1 MEEAEILCDRLAI
14 MDHGHILEMGTV
26 DELISKRFKER
37 AVRFDAIDGIA
48 DAELGG
54 LAAVTSVKHDDD
66 AVLLY
71 TSDVAATVGALLALT
86 EAHGVEPQ
94 NLGDPA
100 GDARGRL
107 PRPDRSS
114 AARLTTG
121 SDRCTPSSALTL
133 ANIRSYTRD
142 RAAVF
147 WTLAFPLV
155 FIVLFGL
162 IFQGSGGAR
171 LTLGWVDEDALGRR
185 RSSCAPAFA
194 ALDGVTL
201 VDTTL
206 PRRRMA
212 DDAGRQG
219 RLDHRR
225 AGRLRRRRSR
235 QARRAAARR
244 PRSRSTPTRRGR
256 SSRAR
261 VYQAI
266 GSVLGIVNLG
276 GRPPLVVP
284 SPQTVQTEN
293 LNAISYFVPSM
304 LGLSIMQVGIFA
316 AIPLVADR
324 EKLILKR
331 LAATPLR
338 RWQLVGSNVLMRVL
352 IAFTQAI
359 IIVAVGSL
367 LFGVEIIGSLLLVGG
382 VRGPRRDGL
391 PGARLRHRLVRQDRG
406 RGQRDDQ
413 R

>member
-1 MEEAEILCDRLAI
+1 MQ
-14 MDHGHILEMGTV
+14 
-26 DELISKRFKER
+26 
-37 AVRFDAIDGIA
+37 
-48 DAELGG
+48 
-54 LAAVTSVKHDDD
+54 
-66 AVLLY
+66 
-71 TSDVAATVGALLALT
+71 ALL
-86 EAHGVEPQ
+86 
-94 NLGDPA
+94 
-100 GDARGRL
+100 
-107 PRPDRSS
+107 
-114 AARLTTG
+114 
-121 SDRCTPSSALTL
+121 ALTL

-171 LTLGWVDEDALGRR
+171 LTLGLVDTDKSP
-185 RSSCAPAFA
+185 SSEQLKAAFT

-201 VDTTL
+201 VETT
-206 PRRRMA
+206 RE
-212 DDAGRQG
+212 DAIDQMTVGKVDG
-219 RLDHRR
+219 IIVVPVGYGASL
-225 AGRLRRRRSR
+225 
-235 QARRAAARR
+235 AAAAGGAGPAQLEVFTDPSR
-244 PRSRSTPTRRGR
+244 PQLAGS
-256 SSRAR
+256 
-261 VYQAI
+261 VYQAV
-266 GSVLGIVNLG
+266 GTVLGIVNLG

-359 IIVAVGSL
+359 IIVAVGTL
-367 LFGVEIIGSLLLVGG
+367 AFGVEVTGSLLLVAGFVTLGAMAFLALGYVIASFAKTEDSTNGMTSMIQFPMMFLSGAFFQIDQMPQFLQVVARTIPLTYLADALRQVMVGG
-382 VRGPRRDGL
+382 AAFAPLWVCAAVLFGWLVVCFGIA
-391 PGARLRHRLVRQDRG
+391 ARKFEWQ
-406 RGQRDDQ
+406 
-413 R
+413 